1 MLNVETISDI
11 NDFKKL
17 ASMWNQLLSQSSADN
32 IFLTWE
38 WIFNWWQ
45 VYQKNKKLLLLMLRD
60 QNAEIVA
67 IAPLY
72 ARRKKI
78 VGSFLVNEIR
88 FIGSGEDVSPDYLD
102 FIITRGRENEAINA
116 IMDYLHKKNDWD
128 VLNLSDILSTAFT
141 KDILAQAVEKF
152 GLKIGISKSAICPY
166 IEIPKTWDEYV
177 SGLSKNMQYN
187 IKRRIRN
194 LEKSFKVRYFRWQ
207 DVEGLEYA
215 MKKLASLHVQRWQGR
230 SLHYGFSSDESNAFL
245 QAIAKEFAHRNW
257 LWLSCLEVDGEII
270 GMFLDFCYGE
280 KLYYFQGGFNSSFD
294 KYSIGLVLRAYII
307 RKAIEVGLH
316 EIDLLKGAYEHKYRW
331 THFDRQ
337 TINIFIGKHSFDS
350 NLFFFDVLKKPQIK
364 AAIKKTLPNALIRMI
379 KSCKGNTI
387 FI

>member
-102 FIITRGRENEAINA
+102 FIIMKGRENEAINA
-116 IMDYLHKKNDWD
+116 IIEYLHKKNDWD

-141 KDILAQAVEKF
+141 KDILTQAAEKCE
-152 GLKIGISKSAICPY
+152 LKIGISKSAICPY

-215 MKKLASLHVQRWQGR
+215 MKKLASLHIERWQGR

-245 QAIAKEFAHRNW
+245 QAIAKEFAYRNW

-270 GMFLDFCYGE
+270 GMFLDFWYGE
-280 KLYYFQGGFNSSFD
+280 KLYYFQGGFNPSFD
-294 KYSIGLVLRAYII
+294 KYSVGLVLRAYII
-307 RKAIEVGLH
+307 RKAIESGLK

-331 THFDRQ
+331 TNSDRQ
-337 TINIFIGKHSFDS
+337 TINIIISKHNFAS
-350 NLFFFDVLKKPQIK
+350 NLFFFDVFKMPQIK
-364 AAIKKTLPNALIRMI
+364 AAIKKTLPNSMIRI
-379 KSCKGNTI
+379 IRNFRK
-387 FI
+387 